1 MTGKLTS
8 DAAIAINKYPT
19 LYLLIFPY
27 LLSMIYEIYILEIAH
42 HWYCMEI
49 IDALRLTMQ
58 RHHKIEFLNQ
68 RN

>member
-27 LLSMIYEIYILEIAH
+27 LLSMIYEVYTLEIAH
-42 HWYCMEI
+42 HW
-49 IDALRLTMQ
+49 
-58 RHHKIEFLNQ
+58 
-68 RN
+68 